1 MSPETECGLDLEEAR
16 DQRRRF
22 RRKPKRARD
31 CRWESP
37 RRALPKRGE
46 SLPPLPFPAG
56 RRCLDRKQLRG
67 RHTPWQISEEAGS
80 SRPSEAEAGWTA
92 RSTAIRQ
99 RHQRRHRREK
109 LYQRQNCR
117 IQSVLPPGTDLRIR
131 HRRRHGGL
139 LERLL
144 HDLPPHLLTRR
155 YISLLS
161 SRWDSI
167 FKTAA
172 TMRAAKRETPFPSMD
187 HGRNQDTQQH
197 PHTVHTRTVQT
208 GYHLG
213 ETRHD
218 AILDGKVLGVSLE
231 KGAMYRHQPRCL
243 QNEHCSQNA

>member
-117 IQSVLPPGTDLRIR
+117 IQSVLPPGTDLLVRQT
-131 HRRRHGGL
+131 RRHGGL

-144 HDLPPHLLTRR
+144 HDLPPHLL
-155 YISLLS
+155 
-161 SRWDSI
+161 D
-167 FKTAA
+167 
-172 TMRAAKRETPFPSMD
+172 
-187 HGRNQDTQQH
+187 Q
-197 PHTVHTRTVQT
+197 TVHLALEFA
-208 GYHLG
+208 LG
-213 ETRHD
+213 LH
-218 AILDGKVLGVSLE
+218 
-231 KGAMYRHQPRCL
+231 L
-243 QNEHCSQNA
+243 QNSGDNACGQTRDAFSFYGPWSESRRPAAPSHCSHSNGPDRVPPWRDST